1 MTTYYPADAPG
12 VRVVISENEYST
24 EVEVFHGDE
33 RALHWDNRANVD
45 YPEDLTWSREISEV
59 FWAGVELGR
68 KLAEGDKSMRKWA
81 IRATREELVHPR
93 LDGEPFDLHEE
104 TEIVALFSTEE
115 AAREYIK
122 KATLKNPQRRC
133 GFTPAK
139 VFRKASLLS
148 GYDYAEVEAWGE
160 PDYPLDPEI

>member
-1 MTTYYPADAPG
+1 
-12 VRVVISENEYST
+12 
-24 EVEVFHGDE
+24 
-33 RALHWDNRANVD
+33 
-45 YPEDLTWSREISEV
+45 
-59 FWAGVELGR
+59 
-68 KLAEGDKSMRKWA
+68 MRKWA
-81 IRATREELVHPR
+81 IRATREELRYPNF
-93 LDGEPFDLHEE
+93 DGEAFEVHEE

-115 AAREYIK
+115 AARKYIK

-148 GYDYAEVEAWGE
+148 GYDYAEVEPWGE